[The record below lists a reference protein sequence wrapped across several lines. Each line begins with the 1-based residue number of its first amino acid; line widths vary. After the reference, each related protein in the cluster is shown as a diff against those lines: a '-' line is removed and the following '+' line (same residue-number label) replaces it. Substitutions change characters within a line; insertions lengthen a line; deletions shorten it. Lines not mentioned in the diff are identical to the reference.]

1 MVRGMVH
8 GILARKCKEN
18 KDMED
23 KIKALTE
30 KLKVLETEE
39 AEITKHLAELK
50 ANKAEKVTTELD
62 GGIKLRQS
70 KIRTFVSAK
79 TARNI
84 AETTSAFKNHIA
96 KIIED
101 TAKEGMTQLSYF
113 VGDICDV
120 QVNRAINELNELDYE
135 VVFND
140 KDREL
145 IIKW

>member
-1 MVRGMVH
+1 MVQS
-8 GILARKCKEN
+8 ILARKRKEN

-23 KIKALTE
+23 KIKAMTEELRASEVEEGETE
-30 KLKVLETEE
+30 KR
-39 AEITKHLAELK
+39 LAELK
-50 ANKAEKVTTELD
+50 ANNAEKAAVEFD

-79 TARNI
+79 TARHI

-101 TAKEGMTQLSYF
+101 TAKEGMTQLIYF
-113 VGDICDV
+113 VGDICDA
-120 QVNRAINELNELDYE
+120 QVNMVISELSELSYD
-135 VVFND
+135 VVLND
-140 KDREL
+140 KDQEL

>member
-1 MVRGMVH
+1 MVH
-8 GILARKCKEN
+8 SILACKCKEN

-30 KLKVLETEE
+30 ELRASEVEEGETE
-39 AEITKHLAELK
+39 KRLAELK
-50 ANKAEKVTTELD
+50 ANNAEKAAVEFD

-84 AETTSAFKNHIA
+84 AETTSSFKNHVA
-96 KIIED
+96 KIIEE

-113 VGDICDV
+113 VGDICDI
-120 QVNRAINELNELDYE
+120 QVNRVINELNELGYE
-135 VVFND
+135 VVLND
-140 KDREL
+140 KTQEL
-145 IIKW
+145 VIKW

>member
-1 MVRGMVH
+1 MVH
-8 GILARKCKEN
+8 SILACKRKEN

-23 KIKALTE
+23 KIKAMAEGLRTAEVEEGETE
-30 KLKVLETEE
+30 KR
-39 AEITKHLAELK
+39 LAELK
-50 ANKAEKVTTELD
+50 ANNAEKVVAELD

-79 TARNI
+79 TARYI

-96 KIIED
+96 KIIEE
-101 TAKEGMTQLSYF
+101 TAKEGMTQLIYF

-120 QVNRAINELNELDYE
+120 QVNRVVNELNELGYE
-135 VVFND
+135 IVFNA
-140 KDREL
+140 KTQEL

>member
-1 MVRGMVH
+1 
-8 GILARKCKEN
+8 
-18 KDMED
+18 MED

-30 KLKVLETEE
+30 KLKALETEE
-39 AEITKHLAELK
+39 TEITKHLAELK

>member
-1 MVRGMVH
+1 
-8 GILARKCKEN
+8 
-18 KDMED
+18 MED

-30 KLKVLETEE
+30 KLKALETEE

-50 ANKAEKVTTELD
+50 ANNAEKVMAELD

-79 TARNI
+79 TARHI

-101 TAKEGMTQLSYF
+101 TAKEGMTQLIYF
-113 VGDICDV
+113 VGDICDA
-120 QVNRAINELNELDYE
+120 QVNMVISELSELSYD
-135 VVFND
+135 VVLND
-140 KDREL
+140 KDQEL

>member
-1 MVRGMVH
+1 MAH
-8 GILARKCKEN
+8 SILARKRKEN

-30 KLKVLETEE
+30 ELRASEVEEGETE
-39 AEITKHLAELK
+39 KRLAELK
-50 ANKAEKVTTELD
+50 ANNAEKVTTKLD

-79 TARNI
+79 IARNI

-96 KIIED
+96 KIIEE

-113 VGDICDV
+113 VGDICDI
-120 QVNRAINELNELDYE
+120 QVNRVINELNELGYE
-135 VVFND
+135 VVLDD
-140 KDREL
+140 KTKEL

>member
-1 MVRGMVH
+1 MVH
-8 GILARKCKEN
+8 GILARKRKEN

-30 KLKVLETEE
+30 KLKALETEE

-79 TARNI
+79 TARHI

-96 KIIED
+96 KIIEE
-101 TAKEGMTQLSYF
+101 TAKEGMTQLTYF
-113 VGDICDV
+113 VGDICNV
-120 QVNRAINELNELDYE
+120 QVNRVISELGELDYE
-135 VVFND
+135 VVLND
-140 KDREL
+140 KTQEL
-145 IIKW
+145 VIKW

>member
-1 MVRGMVH
+1 MVH

-30 KLKVLETEE
+30 KLKALETEE

-135 VVFND
+135 VVFSD

>member
-1 MVRGMVH
+1 MVH
-8 GILARKCKEN
+8 SILARKRKEN

-30 KLKVLETEE
+30 KLRASDVEEGETE
-39 AEITKHLAELK
+39 KRLAELK
-50 ANKAEKVTTELD
+50 ANNVDKVMAELD

-79 TARNI
+79 IARNI

-96 KIIED
+96 KIIEE

-113 VGDICDV
+113 VGDICDI
-120 QVNRAINELNELDYE
+120 QVNRVVNELNELGYE
-135 VVFND
+135 VVLND
-140 KDREL
+140 KTQEL
-145 IIKW
+145 TIKW

>member
-1 MVRGMVH
+1 
-8 GILARKCKEN
+8 
-18 KDMED
+18 MED

-30 KLKVLETEE
+30 ELRASEVEEGETE
-39 AEITKHLAELK
+39 KRLAELK
-50 ANKAEKVTTELD
+50 ANNAEKAAIEFD

-84 AETTSAFKNHIA
+84 AETTSFFKNHIA
-96 KIIED
+96 KIIEE

-120 QVNRAINELNELDYE
+120 QVNRVINELNELGYE
-135 VVFND
+135 VVLDD
-140 KDREL
+140 KTKEL

>member
-1 MVRGMVH
+1 MAH
-8 GILARKCKEN
+8 SILARKRKEN

-23 KIKALTE
+23 KINALIEELRASEVEEGETE
-30 KLKVLETEE
+30 KR
-39 AEITKHLAELK
+39 LAKLK
-50 ANKAEKVTTELD
+50 ANNAAKVMAELD

-79 TARNI
+79 IARNI

-96 KIIED
+96 KIIEE

-120 QVNRAINELNELDYE
+120 QVNRVISELGELGYE
-135 VVFND
+135 VVLND
-140 KDREL
+140 KTQEL
-145 IIKW
+145 TIKW

>member
-1 MVRGMVH
+1 MAH
-8 GILARKCKEN
+8 SILARKCEEN

-30 KLKVLETEE
+30 KLKALETEE
-39 AEITKHLAELK
+39 AEITKHLAELNANNVEK
-50 ANKAEKVTTELD
+50 AAVELD

-79 TARNI
+79 TARHI

-101 TAKEGMTQLSYF
+101 TAKEGMTQLIYF
-113 VGDICDV
+113 VGDICDA
-120 QVNRAINELNELDYE
+120 QVNMVISELSELSYD
-135 VVFND
+135 VVLND
-140 KDREL
+140 KDQEL

>member
-1 MVRGMVH
+1 MVH
-8 GILARKCKEN
+8 SILARKREET

-30 KLKVLETEE
+30 KLKALETEE
-39 AEITKHLAELK
+39 AEITKHLAELN
-50 ANKAEKVTTELD
+50 ANNVEKTAVELD

-79 TARNI
+79 TARHI

-101 TAKEGMTQLSYF
+101 TAKEGMTQLIYF
-113 VGDICDV
+113 VGDICDA
-120 QVNRAINELNELDYE
+120 QVNMVISELSELSYD
-135 VVFND
+135 VVLND
-140 KDREL
+140 KDQEL

>member
-1 MVRGMVH
+1 MVH
-8 GILARKCKEN
+8 SILASKRKET

-30 KLKVLETEE
+30 ELRAFDVEEGETE
-39 AEITKHLAELK
+39 KRLAELK
-50 ANKAEKVTTELD
+50 ANNADKVMAELD

-96 KIIED
+96 KIIEE

-113 VGDICDV
+113 VGDICDI
-120 QVNRAINELNELDYE
+120 QVNRVINELNELGYE
-135 VVFND
+135 VVLDD
-140 KDREL
+140 KTKEL

>member
-1 MVRGMVH
+1 MVH
-8 GILARKCKEN
+8 SILARKREET

-30 KLKVLETEE
+30 KLKALETEE

-50 ANKAEKVTTELD
+50 ANNVEKPAVELD

-79 TARNI
+79 TARHI

-101 TAKEGMTQLSYF
+101 TAKEGMTQLIYF
-113 VGDICDV
+113 VGDICDA
-120 QVNRAINELNELDYE
+120 QVNMVISELSELSYD
-135 VVFND
+135 VVLND
-140 KDREL
+140 KDQEL

>member
-1 MVRGMVH
+1 
-8 GILARKCKEN
+8 
-18 KDMED
+18 MED

-30 KLKVLETEE
+30 KLKALETEE

-50 ANKAEKVTTELD
+50 ANNVEKVAAAELD

-79 TARNI
+79 TARHI

-96 KIIED
+96 KIIEE
-101 TAKEGMTQLSYF
+101 TAKEGMTQLIYF

-120 QVNRAINELNELDYE
+120 QVNRVISELGELGYE
-135 VVFND
+135 VVLND
-140 KDREL
+140 KTQEL
-145 IIKW
+145 TIKW

>member
-1 MVRGMVH
+1 MAH
-8 GILARKCKEN
+8 SILARKRKEN

-23 KIKALTE
+23 KINALIEELRASEVEEGETE
-30 KLKVLETEE
+30 KR
-39 AEITKHLAELK
+39 LAELK
-50 ANKAEKVTTELD
+50 ANNAEKVMAELD

-79 TARNI
+79 IARNI

-96 KIIED
+96 KIIEE

-120 QVNRAINELNELDYE
+120 QVNRVVNELNELGYE
-135 VVFND
+135 VVLND
-140 KDREL
+140 KTQEL
-145 IIKW
+145 TIKW

>member
-1 MVRGMVH
+1 MAH
-8 GILARKCKEN
+8 SILARKRKEN

-30 KLKVLETEE
+30 KLRASEAEEGETE
-39 AEITKHLAELK
+39 KRLAELK
-50 ANKAEKVTTELD
+50 ANNAEKVMAELD

-79 TARNI
+79 TARHI

-96 KIIED
+96 KIID
-101 TAKEGMTQLSYF
+101 DAAKEGMTQLIYF

-120 QVNRAINELNELDYE
+120 QVNMVISELSELGYD
-135 VVFND
+135 VVLND
-140 KDREL
+140 KDQEL